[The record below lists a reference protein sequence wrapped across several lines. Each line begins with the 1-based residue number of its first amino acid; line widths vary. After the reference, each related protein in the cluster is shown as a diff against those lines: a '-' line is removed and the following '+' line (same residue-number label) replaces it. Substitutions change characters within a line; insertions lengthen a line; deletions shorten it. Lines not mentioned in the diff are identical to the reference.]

1 MALSL
6 FTKTKKAIIERA
18 QDDYATKM
26 RLKYKPYYHAMEAQ
40 SGTRIRLQGRD
51 MVMLSSTDY
60 LGLSFHPQVSEA
72 CGQGPKVWG
81 TSTTGARISN
91 GSRAYHVE
99 LEEKLAAFLGREACH
114 ISVAGYIS
122 CCSAIASFAQKGD
135 LILADK
141 NLHSCLWDG
150 IRLSMA
156 TAERFSHNNPED
168 LRQVLKGVPH
178 SQPKMLVIEGV
189 YSMEGH
195 ICRLPELATIGDEA
209 GCFTVLDDAH
219 GFGILGRQG
228 RGTVDHF
235 KMNDKVDLICGSM
248 SKSLAS
254 TGGFVAGS
262 RELIEYLRTNSKQT
276 IFSAAISPS
285 MAAAAAASLNILQT
299 EPPAPRAPLAQHQA
313 LPRDPQGPRPGHL
326 EQRDARRAD
335 RPRLQ
340 GTRLP
345 LLAGPAR
352 EGRVH
357 RHVHRPRR
365 APGQGPDPHRRLR
378 PAQRRGSREDRRRDG
393 LRRETNVGSALV
405 AGPACG
411 RSGFMPD
418 IQVPVG
424 DKPRP
429 TSHRY
434 QRLSQRRPRF
444 RPARQ
449 RLRHRR
455 RLQPPVLVRIGQ
467 HDPQL
472 RQPVGLVVDLRH

>member
-40 SGTRIRLQGRD
+40 SGTHIRLQGRD
-51 MVMLSSTDY
+51 MVMLSSNDY
-60 LGLSFHPQVSEA
+60 LGLSFHPKVIEA
-72 CGQGPKVWG
+72 CGQGPKIWG

-156 TAERFSHNNPED
+156 TVERFSHNNPED
-168 LRQVLKGVPH
+168 LRQVLKTVTH

-195 ICRLPELATIGDEA
+195 ICRLPELATIGEEA

-235 KMNDKVDLICGSM
+235 KLNDKVDLICGSM

-285 MAAAAAASLNILQT
+285 MAAAASASLDILQT
-299 EPPAPRAPLAQHQA
+299 EPQHLERLWRNTKRYREILKGLGLDTWNSETPAVPIVLGSKELVYRFWQA
-313 LPRDPQGPRPGHL
+313 LLEKGVFTVMSIAPAVPPGKDL
-326 EQRDARRAD
+326 IRTA
-335 RPRLQ
+335 
-340 GTRLP
+340 
-345 LLAGPAR
+345 
-352 EGRVH
+352 V
-357 RHVHRPRR
+357 
-365 APGQGPDPHRRLR
+365 
-378 PAQRRGSREDRRRDG
+378 
-393 LRRETNVGSALV
+393 SALH
-405 AGPACG
+405 
-411 RSGFMPD
+411 SD
-418 IQVPVG
+418 E
-424 DKPRP
+424 
-429 TSHRY
+429 
-434 QRLSQRRPRF
+434 
-444 RPARQ
+444 
-449 RLRHRR
+449 
-455 RLQPPVLVRIGQ
+455 
-467 HDPQL
+467 
-472 RQPVGLVVDLRH
+472 DLEKIAAAMAYAVKQM